1 MPESPDRE
9 PGNEGGGV
17 AASESP
23 KAAVAV
29 AVGVK
34 EKPSTPRMDEL
45 PPFRVL
51 LHNDAVNDMVYV
63 VETLVDLTPL
73 NVRKATDVMFE
84 AHRKGVA
91 LVLVTH
97 KERAEL
103 YVEQFQTKRLK
114 VSMEPV

>member
-9 PGNEGGGV
+9 QANEAGGV
-17 AASESP
+17 VASEAP
-23 KAAVAV
+23 KAAIA
-29 AVGVK
+29 VK
-34 EKPSTPRMDEL
+34 EKPAAPKMDEL

-103 YVEQFQTKRLK
+103 YVEQFQAKRLK
-114 VSMEPV
+114 ASMEPA